1 MRCNQGMLRK
11 RDMGQGRAGEGGG
24 KCQDVFCPHWNKK
37 RDFGTGCVDC
47 GGASLLGS
55 KERKLWQPMVKLVQ
69 LWRSVDPST
78 DAGAKFRGNKK
89 LASNEN
95 QAKFAPLRR

>member
-1 MRCNQGMLRK
+1 MLRK
-11 RDMGQGRAGEGGG
+11 RDMGQGRAGQGEGNVRTFSVLIGTKRG
-24 KCQDVFCPHWNKK
+24 TLGRDVWTVEALVYWGAKK
-37 RDFGTGCVDC
+37 
-47 GGASLLGS
+47 GS
-55 KERKLWQPMVKLVQ
+55 YGSQSEKLIQ
-69 LWRSVDPST
+69 LWGSVDPST